1 MTGRTDINVG
11 GNNTPP
17 DHRLALV
24 LFASSCATTTIL
36 PAAVSTFLALRTTM
50 ETRMPW
56 GSVEPWAHGP
66 KLENEALDG
75 GRMRSNVLSIVS
87 L

>member
-1 MTGRTDINVG
+1 MTGHKDINVN
-11 GNNTPP
+11 GNNMPP

-24 LFASSCATTTIL
+24 LFASSCATITIL
-36 PAAVSTFLALRTTM
+36 PEAVSTFSAPRTTT

-56 GSVEPWAHGP
+56 GSVEPRAHGP